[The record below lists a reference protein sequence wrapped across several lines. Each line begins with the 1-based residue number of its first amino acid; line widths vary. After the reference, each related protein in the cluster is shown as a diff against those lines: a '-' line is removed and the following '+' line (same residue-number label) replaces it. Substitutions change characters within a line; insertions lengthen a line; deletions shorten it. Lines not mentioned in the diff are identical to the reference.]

1 MGKVIGIDLG
11 TTNSCVAIM
20 EGNEAKVITNAEGG
34 RTTPSIVAVS
44 SSGERLVGQIAKR
57 QAITNPENTVF
68 AVKRLIG
75 RKFAS
80 PEVQNDIKILPYKIE
95 QAANGD
101 AHINVRGKQLSPAEI
116 SSYILAN
123 IKKSAEDYLG
133 EKVTDAVV
141 TVPAYFNDSQRQA
154 TKDAGKIAGLNVLR
168 IINEPTAAS
177 LAYGLDKK
185 KDEKIAVFDLGG
197 GTFDVS
203 ILEIGDGVFE
213 VKATNGDTHLGGED
227 FDLRIIDY
235 MASEFKKDQGIDI
248 RNDKMALQRLKEAAE
263 KAKMELSASVETDV
277 NLPFI
282 TADASGPKHLNI
294 KLKRSK
300 MESLVSDLLDKLE
313 RPCITALKDAGL
325 SASQLDEVILVGG
338 MTRMPAVQERVK
350 KLFGKEP
357 HRGVNPDEV
366 VAIGAAIQ
374 GGVLKGDV
382 KDVLLLD
389 VTPLSLGIETLG
401 GVMTRLIEKN
411 TTIPTKKSQTFS
423 TAADS
428 QPAVSIHVLQGERE
442 MAAGNKTLGR
452 FELVGIPP
460 APRGVPQIE
469 VTFDIDANGIVNVS
483 AKDMA
488 TGKEQSIQITAS
500 SGLSQEEIDK
510 LVKDAEL
517 HADDDK
523 KKKVL
528 VEARNTADAM
538 IYSTEK
544 SIKELGDKVDAET
557 KTKVEAAIESL
568 RKAMEGED
576 PDEIKRLTEELTQT
590 SHKLAEAM
598 YQQASKAG
606 GQQAGPQGGDQPGA
620 SKPDDDVVDADFE
633 EVKDDKK

>member
-1 MGKVIGIDLG
+1 
-11 TTNSCVAIM
+11 
-20 EGNEAKVITNAEGG
+20 
-34 RTTPSIVAVS
+34 
-44 SSGERLVGQIAKR
+44 
-57 QAITNPENTVF
+57 
-68 AVKRLIG
+68 
-75 RKFAS
+75 
-80 PEVQNDIKILPYKIE
+80 
-95 QAANGD
+95 
-101 AHINVRGKQLSPAEI
+101 
-116 SSYILAN
+116 
-123 IKKSAEDYLG
+123 
-133 EKVTDAVV
+133 
-141 TVPAYFNDSQRQA
+141 
-154 TKDAGKIAGLNVLR
+154 
-168 IINEPTAAS
+168 
-177 LAYGLDKK
+177 
-185 KDEKIAVFDLGG
+185 
-197 GTFDVS
+197 
-203 ILEIGDGVFE
+203 
-213 VKATNGDTHLGGED
+213 
-227 FDLRIIDY
+227 

-248 RNDKMALQRLKEAAE
+248 RKDKMALQRLKEAAE
-263 KAKMELSASVETDV
+263 KAKMELSASFETDV

-294 KLKRSK
+294 KLTRSK
-300 MESLVSDLLDKLE
+300 LESLVADLLDKLE

-338 MTRMPAVQERVK
+338 MTRMPAVHERVK
-350 KLFGKEP
+350 KLFGREP
-357 HRGVNPDEV
+357 HKGVNPDEV

-488 TGKEQSIQITAS
+488 TSKEQSIQITAS
-500 SGLSQEEIDK
+500 SGLSQEEIDR
-510 LVKDAEL
+510 LIKDAEL
-517 HADDDK
+517 HVDEDK

-544 SIKELGDKVDAET
+544 SIKELGDKVDAGT
-557 KTKVEAAIESL
+557 KTKVEAATESL

-576 PDEIKRLTEELTQT
+576 AAEIKRLTEELTQT

-606 GQQAGPQGGDQPGA
+606 GQQAGPQEGDQPGA
-620 SKPDDDVVDADFE
+620 SAPDDDVVDADFE